1 MTDNLSLPVSQ
12 SARYLADLHKS
23 RLLFGYED
31 FCIESLVKEIT
42 SKKLQTIIHTIY
54 KIVMKKI

>member
-1 MTDNLSLPVSQ
+1 MTDNLSLPLSQ
-12 SARYLADLHKS
+12 LADLPKS

-31 FCIESLVKEIT
+31 FCIESLAKENT
-42 SKKLQTIIHTIY
+42 SKKTAATTKTIIHTIY